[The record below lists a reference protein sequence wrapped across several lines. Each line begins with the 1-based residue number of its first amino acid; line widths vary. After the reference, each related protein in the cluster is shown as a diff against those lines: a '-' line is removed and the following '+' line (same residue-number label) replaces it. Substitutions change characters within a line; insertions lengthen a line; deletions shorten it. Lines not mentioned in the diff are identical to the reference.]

1 MALTPAWIP
10 DGSTKLMDAL
20 KASLVFPEFTDLIIK
35 CDGRQWRVH
44 RLIVC
49 AQSPFFV
56 KACAGIFKEATEGVI
71 TLKEDKPAVVDAMI
85 NYFYTFDY
93 NSERNNGGTNEMSAL
108 EFDVHVLLLAD
119 KYDIPDLA
127 RLTTTKFKKRAQ
139 NEWKSTAFANAAG
152 LVFAAGFP
160 VDPLRDIVVQIAMA
174 QAKELDKGDVG
185 RRFYEIASSTPAL
198 AVALW
203 RKRSIR
209 DWDELSGYQWYTCPK
224 GCGTSVYT
232 ELSSGYQIW
241 CKSCEEYTGSSLWAL
256 KKF

>member
-10 DGSTKLMDAL
+10 DGRTKLMDAL

-35 CDGRQWRVH
+35 CDDRQWRVH

-56 KACAGIFKEATEGVI
+56 KACAGLFKEASEGVI
-71 TLKEDKPAVVDAMI
+71 TLKEDKPSVVDAMI

-93 NSERNNGGTNEMSAL
+93 NSERNNGNSERNNGGTNEMSAL
-108 EFDVHVLLLAD
+108 AFDLHVLLLAD

-127 RLTTTKFKKRAQ
+127 RLTTTKFKERAQ

-152 LVFAAGFP
+152 LVFTAGFP

-174 QAKELDKGDVG
+174 QAKELDKGTSAG
-185 RRFYEIASSTPAL
+185 ASM
-198 AVALW
+198 
-203 RKRSIR
+203 
-209 DWDELSGYQWYTCPK
+209 
-224 GCGTSVYT
+224 
-232 ELSSGYQIW
+232 
-241 CKSCEEYTGSSLWAL
+241 KSQARHLH
-256 KKF
+256 